1 MANVPQPV
9 TLTNSSV
16 NILNAIRNSATI
28 DYRNYVPYATEDGD
42 SIRGIGAIIMDY
54 PALQNEFLNALIGR
68 IGLVIVTSKSY
79 QNPWSV
85 FKKGVMEF
93 GETVEEL
100 FVNIANVQNYNP
112 EDSETSIFSRNIP
125 DVKSAF
131 HVVNY
136 KKLYPVTIQN
146 DQLRSA
152 FLSWD
157 GISDLIA
164 KITDS
169 LYTSMNYDEYQ
180 TMKYLIAKAII
191 NGQMEIISVSGT
203 ISEDVTA
210 FKSISN
216 DLTFYSNKHNVA
228 GVYTSTLKDDQYLI
242 IDTATESQ
250 MNVEVL
256 ATAFNM
262 DKAEFMGHVI
272 LVDGFGNLDT
282 ARLNELF
289 YDDPAYEEIGSDDL
303 TSLNLIPA
311 VIVDKNWFMVYDQMM
326 QFTENFN
333 GKGLYWN
340 YFLHT

>member
-85 FKKGVMEF
+85 FKKGVMDF

-136 KKLYPVTIQN
+136 KKVYPVTIQN
-146 DQLRSA
+146 DQLRAA
-152 FLSWD
+152 FLSWA

-164 KITDS
+164 KSPIH
-169 LYTSMNYDEYQ
+169 YIHQ
-180 TMKYLIAKAII
+180 
-191 NGQMEIISVSGT
+191 
-203 ISEDVTA
+203 
-210 FKSISN
+210 
-216 DLTFYSNKHNVA
+216 
-228 GVYTSTLKDDQYLI
+228 
-242 IDTATESQ
+242 
-250 MNVEVL
+250 
-256 ATAFNM
+256 
-262 DKAEFMGHVI
+262 
-272 LVDGFGNLDT
+272 
-282 ARLNELF
+282 
-289 YDDPAYEEIGSDDL
+289 
-303 TSLNLIPA
+303 
-311 VIVDKNWFMVYDQMM
+311 
-326 QFTENFN
+326 
-333 GKGLYWN
+333 
-340 YFLHT
+340 